1 MLPSY
6 FWFQYLD
13 QWRRA
18 QGRALDR
25 LGLGPQESPFHIVFE
40 QPGLRL
46 RWYGNGAAGKPPLLI
61 VPAPIKQP
69 YIWDLAPQSSVV
81 RRALENQ
88 FDVYMVEWTE
98 PEPGAHG
105 PGLADYAGTMLG
117 SCIDEVRARS
127 GGDKVFLAGHSLG
140 GIFAALHSAYRPGQV
155 AGLVLVD
162 VPMSFTA
169 TAGAAT
175 AAEPDDPHRHS
186 AWPSSQVPGSL
197 LGMASASAT
206 PRDLCTDR
214 YMDCVASSTSRAR
227 AISHWRVE
235 RWTMDELAMSRQ
247 LFDDVIH
254 QLHRHNRFMRG
265 ELIFHGARLQP
276 SHVTAPLF
284 SIFHPSGGI
293 VPAESVT
300 AFHHAAGSEVKEL
313 AAYPGDVGVAL
324 QHVGPLVG
332 RNAHRDIWPR
342 VFAWLD
348 RISSSG

>member
-61 VPAPIKQP
+61 VPAP
-69 YIWDLAPQSSVV
+69 
-81 RRALENQ
+81 
-88 FDVYMVEWTE
+88 
-98 PEPGAHG
+98 
-105 PGLADYAGTMLG
+105 
-117 SCIDEVRARS
+117 
-127 GGDKVFLAGHSLG
+127 
-140 GIFAALHSAYRPGQV
+140 
-155 AGLVLVD
+155 
-162 VPMSFTA
+162 
-169 TAGAAT
+169 
-175 AAEPDDPHRHS
+175 
-186 AWPSSQVPGSL
+186 
-197 LGMASASAT
+197 
-206 PRDLCTDR
+206 
-214 YMDCVASSTSRAR
+214 
-227 AISHWRVE
+227 
-235 RWTMDELAMSRQ
+235 
-247 LFDDVIH
+247 
-254 QLHRHNRFMRG
+254 
-265 ELIFHGARLQP
+265 
-276 SHVTAPLF
+276 
-284 SIFHPSGGI
+284 PSGGI